1 MSDDLRALV
10 IAGLEAVGADYAT
23 MECDP
28 DLADTAA
35 FCAHYD
41 IPPDQSANA
50 IVLASKRPQGIHAMF
65 LVLATT
71 RLDVNR
77 TGRDLMGVKKVSFA
91 APDLTAEV
99 TGMVMGG
106 VTPFGRP
113 EGLPLFVDAAVTA
126 HPWVIVGGGTRD
138 MKVRVDPEV
147 FVRMP
152 GTTIVEG
159 LATPLPRPEDRA

>member
-1 MSDDLRALV
+1 MRATV
-10 IAGLEAVGADYAT
+10 TEALEALGADFTT

-35 FCAHYD
+35 FCAHYG
-41 IPPDQSANA
+41 IPEDRSANA
-50 IVLASKRPQGIHAMF
+50 IVLGSKRPEGVHAMF

-77 TGRDLMGVKKVSFA
+77 RGRDLMGVRKVSFA
-91 APDLTAEV
+91 SPDQTATV

-113 EGLPLFVDAAVTA
+113 DDLPLFVDAAVVQ
-126 HPWVIVGGGTRD
+126 PSWVVVGGGSRD
-138 MKVRVDPEV
+138 MKVKVDPEV
-147 FVRMP
+147 FSRMP
-152 GTTIVEG
+152 NTTVVPD
-159 LATPLPRPEDRA
+159 LASPLMP